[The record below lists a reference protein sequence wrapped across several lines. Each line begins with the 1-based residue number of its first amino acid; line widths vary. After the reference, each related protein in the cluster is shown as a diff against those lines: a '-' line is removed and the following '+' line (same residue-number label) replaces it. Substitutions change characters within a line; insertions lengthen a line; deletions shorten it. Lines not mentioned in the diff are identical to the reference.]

1 MTTEPKAVYTLLA
14 STTCNGFPLY
24 LYAREVAGW
33 TDVWTDEDGVECAE
47 HWRPVLDFCLSLHP
61 ITNDGD
67 RVEGDWLA
75 VESWQETLA
84 ETTPVNDE
92 AVEDLLQAYLKEHAP
107 LYSRPH
113 IFTRLRHAAAILE
126 QLAK

>member
-14 STTCNGFPLY
+14 SATCNGFPLY

-33 TDVWTDEDGVECAE
+33 TDVWTGFGGEASEYV
-47 HWRPVLDFCLSLHP
+47 RPVLDFYLSLHP

-67 RVEGDWLA
+67 RVEGEWFG
-75 VESWQETLA
+75 VQSWEETLA
-84 ETTPVNDE
+84 ETTPVNDAAIE
-92 AVEDLLQAYLKEHAP
+92 ELLQEYLKEYAP